1 MARSDVTPVEMAKK
15 QKSRWDFL
23 TGLAG
28 TKKNTLQINGPN
40 ISTLL
45 FFMCYITVQQ
55 YSINTALKADI

>member
-1 MARSDVTPVEMAKK
+1 MAKK